1 MSANASQLAQSVIP
15 NFGVGNKV
23 RTCKYYFLQLDTL
36 FTGTLNE
43 STSNQSQVVEFPL
56 NVRGA
61 TTELNLYN
69 QITIQEPSRYN
80 FSFQYVP
87 FLALAYQT
95 SNVLQYNYWTRAYPL
110 AVRQPLLAN
119 FVNSNADIDGNLIMF
134 CEKADTYSFSTIL
147 ANSKPY
153 FLQIPWKYTG
163 TVNQVITATNQ
174 ATDLD
179 LLIFGAAYSGG
190 LSNNTFRVTDMS
202 INYSWSANF
211 LRPQYFF
218 GMAGQVNPVLSYRT
232 PYFLG
237 RNEKLQ
243 IQTQNVSGLTASE
256 YITFFALTVS

>member
-1 MSANASQLAQSVIP
+1 MSAQPGQQSIIP
-15 NFGVGNKV
+15 NFGVGQKV

-69 QITIQEPSRYN
+69 QITIQEPSRYV
-80 FSFQYVP
+80 FSFTYVD
-87 FLALAYQT
+87 FLSLAFQT
-95 SNVLQYNYWTRAYPL
+95 SNVEQYNYWTRAYPL

-119 FVNSNADIDGNLIMF
+119 FVNSNADPDGNIMFF

-153 FLQIPWKYTG
+153 FLKIPWKYTG
-163 TVNQVITATNQ
+163 VVNQTITATNQ
-174 ATDLD
+174 ATGID
-179 LLIFGAAYSGG
+179 LLIFGASYSGN
-190 LSNNTFRVTDMS
+190 LSNNTFRMTDMS

-218 GMAGQVNPVLSYRT
+218 GMAGQVNPIIKYRT

-243 IQTQNVSGLTASE
+243 LQTQNVSGLTATQDV
-256 YITFFALTVS
+256 TFYCLTVS